1 MQSMKTIHITVD
13 TGNSTTIRMMDT
25 PNGTNSQYNK
35 ESVVLQPRM
44 EENAWTVVDATAVL
58 LGLGARC

>member
-35 ESVVLQPRM
+35 ESVVLHPRM
-44 EENAWTVVDATAVL
+44 EENAWTVVDAAAVL